1 MLPHTVLWSFSYQ
14 DWEPNQSLTQIPFG
28 SWALIVCLWQTGYME
43 EKQNQ
48 DLEHKGFA
56 VQVGKQI
63 ALQFFLGG

>member
-28 SWALIVCLWQTGYME
+28 SWALIVCME